1 MKTSIG
7 KWGNSLALRLPKN
20 VVEEAGLSEGTAV
33 DIRTEDGEVI
43 IAPTQRRRKLD
54 DLLARFQP
62 AHRRDETDWGE
73 PVGEER
79 W

>member
-20 VVEEAGLSEGTAV
+20 VAEDAGLFEGTTV
-33 DIRTEDGEVI
+33 DVRTQDGEII
-43 IAPTQRRRKLD
+43 IAPTQPKQKLD
-54 DLLARFQP
+54 DLLARFKP
-62 AHRRDETDWGE
+62 EHRLDETDWGD

-79 W
+79 